1 MIFVNEQEKK
11 QQQRNII
18 ATVSYVSLY
27 LCFEHDI
34 IYVNAFYMNS

>member
-1 MIFVNEQEKK
+1 MIFVNEQEEK
-11 QQQRNII
+11 R
-18 ATVSYVSLY
+18 ATTLVVTLSYVSLY